1 MNSMDDINNKSREE
15 LLRDMK
21 PAGAYLDSLSG
32 FADIIGTIRQ
42 AENAANE
49 LLRETSGTIVNN
61 NNAKSPADTT
71 GTNNIS
77 IADSDKTKTES
88 KASTNTKDVSDGNIK
103 QVTEAQ
109 ADTEAEEAPV
119 VEKTQEELLETLDAL
134 VGLENIKQ
142 SVKSL
147 INLVKIRK
155 LREENELPNPP
166 LSLHMVFAGNPGT
179 GKTTV
184 ARILSELY
192 KAIGV
197 LSKGQLV
204 EVDRSGL
211 VAGFVGQT
219 AIKTSEAVTSALG
232 GILFIDEAY
241 ALAPDTGAGN
251 DFGRESIETLLKL
264 MEDHRD
270 DLIVIVAGYSDPM
283 ERFIASNPG
292 LESRFN
298 RYFFFED
305 YNSEELYEIFDLMCA
320 KSEYKLTDD
329 AKEFAHEHFELI
341 YENRDENFG
350 NARHVRN
357 FFENIVTVH
366 SDRLSKLEEHTRDDL
381 ITIVLEDMEKA
392 AEFING
398 GHYGTR

>member
-1 MNSMDDINNKSREE
+1 MDDINKKSKEE
-15 LLRDMK
+15 LMRDMK
-21 PAGAYLDSLSG
+21 PPGAYLDSLSG
-32 FADIIGTIRQ
+32 FSDIIGTIKQ
-42 AENAANE
+42 AENAAKE
-49 LLRETSGTIVNN
+49 LLKETSGPL
-61 NNAKSPADTT
+61 KSESNSKQPAD
-71 GTNNIS
+71 
-77 IADSDKTKTES
+77 EE
-88 KASTNTKDVSDGNIK
+88 K
-103 QVTEAQ
+103 QT
-109 ADTEAEEAPV
+109 DEAPV
-119 VEKTQEELLETLDAL
+119 EEKTLEELLEILDAL
-134 VGLENIKQ
+134 IGLENIKQ
-142 SVKSL
+142 NVKSL
-147 INLVKIRK
+147 INYVKIRK

-166 LSLHMVFAGNPGT
+166 LSLHMVFTGNPGT

-241 ALAPDTGAGN
+241 ALAPEIGTGN
-251 DFGRESIETLLKL
+251 DFGREAIETLLKL

-283 ERFIASNPG
+283 ERFITSNPG

-298 RYFFFED
+298 RYVFFPD
-305 YNSEELYEIFDLMCA
+305 YNSEELYDIFDTMCK
-320 KSEYKLTDD
+320 KSEYVLTDD
-329 AKEFAHEHFELI
+329 AKDYAREHFSMI
-341 YENRDENFG
+341 YETREDNFG

-366 SDRLSKLEEHTRDDL
+366 SDRVSSLEGHTRDDL
-381 ITIVLEDMEKA
+381 TMVITEDLVDA
-392 AEFING
+392 AKM
-398 GHYGTR
+398 

>member
-1 MNSMDDINNKSREE
+1 MDDINKKSREE

-21 PAGAYLDSLSG
+21 PPGAYLDSLSG
-32 FADIIGTIRQ
+32 FSDIIGTIKQ

-49 LLRETSGTIVNN
+49 LLRETSAPIKKENN
-61 NNAKSPADTT
+61 
-71 GTNNIS
+71 
-77 IADSDKTKTES
+77 TE
-88 KASTNTKDVSDGNIK
+88 
-103 QVTEAQ
+103 QPTEEEIQ
-109 ADTEAEEAPV
+109 TEEAPV
-119 VEKTQEELLETLDAL
+119 DEKTLDELLEILDAL

-142 SVKSL
+142 NVKSL
-147 INLVKIRK
+147 INYVKIRK

-166 LSLHMVFAGNPGT
+166 LSLHMVFTGNPGT

-219 AIKTSEAVTSALG
+219 ALKTSEVVTSALG

-241 ALAPDTGAGN
+241 ALAPELGTGN

-270 DLIVIVAGYSDPM
+270 DLIVIVAGYSEPM
-283 ERFIASNPG
+283 ERFITSNPG

-298 RYFFFED
+298 RYVFFPD
-305 YNSEELYEIFDLMCA
+305 YNSGELYDIFDMMCK
-320 KSEYKLTDD
+320 KSEYILSDD
-329 AKEFAHEHFELI
+329 AIDYAHEHFDMI
-341 YENRDENFG
+341 YETREENFG

-366 SDRLSKLEEHTRDDL
+366 SDRVSSLDEHTRDDL
-381 ITIVLEDMEKA
+381 IMVIREDLEKA
-392 AEFING
+392 VEM
-398 GHYGTR
+398 

>member
-1 MNSMDDINNKSREE
+1 MSIFMTDMKDDISKKSKEE

-21 PAGAYLDSLSG
+21 PPGAYLDSLSG
-32 FADIIGTIRQ
+32 FSDILGTIKQ
-42 AENAANE
+42 AENAAKE
-49 LLRETSGTIVNN
+49 LLIETANDRKEFN
-61 NNAKSPADTT
+61 
-71 GTNNIS
+71 GTNKPVKS
-77 IADSDKTKTES
+77 SMHKETPQTE
-88 KASTNTKDVSDGNIK
+88 TP
-103 QVTEAQ
+103 Q
-109 ADTEAEEAPV
+109 AEETKAEENPAA
-119 VEKTQEELLETLDAL
+119 EKTQEELLEILDAL
-134 VGLENIKQ
+134 IGLEGIKQ

-147 INLVKIRK
+147 INYVKIRN

-166 LSLHMVFAGNPGT
+166 LSLHMVFSGNPGT

-219 AIKTSEAVTSALG
+219 ALKTSEVVASALG

-241 ALAPDTGAGN
+241 ALAPDVGSGN
-251 DFGRESIETLLKL
+251 DFGREAIEALLKL

-270 DLIVIVAGYSDPM
+270 DLIVIVAGYNEPM
-283 ERFIASNPG
+283 ERFITSNPG

-305 YNSEELYEIFDLMCA
+305 YNSDELYAIFDVMCVR
-320 KSEYKLTDD
+320 SEYILTDD
-329 AKEFAHEHFELI
+329 AKDYAREHFCLI
-341 YENRDENFG
+341 YEQRDENFG

-366 SDRLSKLEEHTRDDL
+366 SDRVSTLDGHTRDDL
-381 ITIVLEDMEKA
+381 TMVIREDLEKA
-392 AEFING
+392 AEM
-398 GHYGTR
+398 

>member
-1 MNSMDDINNKSREE
+1 MDDISKKSREE

-21 PAGAYLDSLSG
+21 PPGAYLDSLSG
-32 FADIIGTIRQ
+32 FTDIIGTIKQ
-42 AENAANE
+42 AEDAAKE
-49 LLRETSGTIVNN
+49 LLKETSASVKQNKT
-61 NNAKSPADTT
+61 AQPEKERPDSEKEQTT
-71 GTNNIS
+71 TPQS
-77 IADSDKTKTES
+77 SETQTEE
-88 KASTNTKDVSDGNIK
+88 VP
-103 QVTEAQ
+103 E
-109 ADTEAEEAPV
+109 
-119 VEKTQEELLETLDAL
+119 EKTQEELLEILDSL

-147 INLVKIRK
+147 INYVKIRK

-184 ARILSELY
+184 GRILSELY

-197 LSKGQLV
+197 LSKGQLI

-219 AIKTSEAVTSALG
+219 AIKTSEVVTSALG

-251 DFGRESIETLLKL
+251 DFGREAIETLLKL

-270 DLIVIVAGYSDPM
+270 DLIVIVAGYTDPM
-283 ERFIASNPG
+283 ERFITSNPG

-305 YNSEELYEIFDLMCA
+305 YNSEELYEIFDSMCK
-320 KSEYKLTDD
+320 KSEYILTEE
-329 AKEFAHEHFELI
+329 AKEFAREHFKLI
-341 YENRDENFG
+341 YEMREENFG

-366 SDRLSKLEEHTRDDL
+366 SDRVSKLEGHTRDDL
-381 ITIVLEDMEKA
+381 TMVILEDLEKA
-392 AEFING
+392 ADI
-398 GHYGTR
+398 

>member
-1 MNSMDDINNKSREE
+1 MDDINKKSREE

-21 PAGAYLDSLSG
+21 PPGAYLDSLSG
-32 FADIIGTIRQ
+32 FGDIIGTIKQ
-42 AENAANE
+42 AENAAKE
-49 LLRETSGTIVNN
+49 LLLETS
-61 NNAKSPADTT
+61 SPMKQ
-71 GTNNIS
+71 N
-77 IADSDKTKTES
+77 KTVMKPDEEES
-88 KASTNTKDVSDGNIK
+88 ATPQSSESQT
-103 QVTEAQ
+103 
-109 ADTEAEEAPV
+109 EEAPEK
-119 VEKTQEELLETLDAL
+119 EKTQEELLEILDAL

-142 SVKSL
+142 NVKSL
-147 INLVKIRK
+147 INYVKIRK

-197 LSKGQLV
+197 LSKGQLI

-241 ALAPDTGAGN
+241 ALAPDVGTGN
-251 DFGRESIETLLKL
+251 DFGREAIETLLKL

-270 DLIVIVAGYSDPM
+270 DLIVIVAGYSEPM
-283 ERFIASNPG
+283 ERFITSNPG

-305 YNSEELYEIFDLMCA
+305 YNSEELYDIFDSMCK
-320 KSEYKLTDD
+320 KSEYLLTDD
-329 AKEFAHEHFELI
+329 AKDYAREHFKLL
-341 YENRDENFG
+341 YETRDDNFG

-366 SDRLSKLEEHTRDDL
+366 SDRVSKLEGHTRDDL
-381 ITIVLEDMEKA
+381 TMVILEDLEKA
-392 AEFING
+392 ADM
-398 GHYGTR
+398 

>member
-1 MNSMDDINNKSREE
+1 MSDRNSKSKEDLMRDI
-15 LLRDMK
+15 K
-21 PAGAYLDSLSG
+21 PTGAYLDSLSG
-32 FADIIGTIRQ
+32 FADLLGTIRQ
-42 AENAANE
+42 AENAAKE
-49 LLRETSGTIVNN
+49 LLDETSAATKQNVERDTSGTPGRVTEKAGNN
-61 NNAKSPADTT
+61 NTP
-71 GTNNIS
+71 
-77 IADSDKTKTES
+77 ES
-88 KASTNTKDVSDGNIK
+88 SESQT
-103 QVTEAQ
+103 
-109 ADTEAEEAPV
+109 EEACKP
-119 VEKTQEELLETLDAL
+119 EKTLDELLETLDAL

-147 INLVKIRK
+147 INFVKVRK

-166 LSLHMVFAGNPGT
+166 VTLHMVFTGNPGT

-184 ARILSELY
+184 ARILSELF

-241 ALAPDTGAGN
+241 ALAPEVGTGN
-251 DFGRESIETLLKL
+251 DFGREAIETLLKM

-270 DLIVIVAGYSDPM
+270 DLIVIVAGYSEPM
-283 ERFIASNPG
+283 ERFITSNPG

-298 RYFFFED
+298 RYFVFED
-305 YNSEELYEIFDLMCA
+305 YNSEELYAIFNGMCA
-320 KSEYKLTDD
+320 RSEYLLTDE
-329 AKEFAHEHFELI
+329 AKEYAKEHFRLI
-341 YENRDENFG
+341 YEMRDENFG

-366 SDRLSKLEEHTRDDL
+366 SDRVSAIEGHTREDL
-381 ITIVLEDMEKA
+381 TTVTLEDLENA
-392 AEFING
+392 AEM
-398 GHYGTR
+398 

>member
-1 MNSMDDINNKSREE
+1 MDDINKKNKEE

-21 PAGAYLDSLSG
+21 SPGAYIDSLSG
-32 FADIIGTIRQ
+32 FADLLGTIRQ
-42 AENAANE
+42 AENAAKE
-49 LLRETSGTIVNN
+49 LLDETSASVKQK
-61 NNAKSPADTT
+61 KSDITPID
-71 GTNNIS
+71 IS
-77 IADSDKTKTES
+77 MNDKTSEDKNKKSVDPGKSSEEEV
-88 KASTNTKDVSDGNIK
+88 KP
-103 QVTEAQ
+103 
-109 ADTEAEEAPV
+109 EEAAEP
-119 VEKTQEELLETLDAL
+119 EKTQEELLEILDEL

-147 INLVKIRK
+147 INYVKVRK
-155 LREENELPNPP
+155 IREENGLPNPP
-166 LSLHMVFAGNPGT
+166 LSLHMVFTGNPGT

-219 AIKTSEAVTSALG
+219 AIKTSEVVTSALG

-241 ALAPDTGAGN
+241 ALAPEVGTGN
-251 DFGRESIETLLKL
+251 DFGREAIETMLKM
-264 MEDHRD
+264 MEDHRN
-270 DLIVIVAGYSDPM
+270 DLIVIVAGYSEPM
-283 ERFIASNPG
+283 ERFITSNPG

-298 RYFFFED
+298 RYFNFED
-305 YNSEELYEIFDLMCA
+305 YNSEELYAIFDSMCV
-320 KSEYKLTDD
+320 KSQYLLTDD
-329 AKEFAHEHFELI
+329 AKEYAREHFRFL
-341 YENRDENFG
+341 YEMRDENFG

-366 SDRLSKLEEHTRDDL
+366 SDRLSSFEEPTKDDL
-381 ITIVLEDMEKA
+381 TMVLKEDLEKA
-392 AEFING
+392 AEM
-398 GHYGTR
+398 